1 MVWLFAS
8 PFGTEYHSNHECIGL
23 TFGEVLLDDE
33 VIQRALKPCPICR
46 PRSPIHI
53 LTNAELHAEQRYENA
68 LHEIGYPLARRITKY
83 CEGLLDE
90 EKSLKRELRDAF
102 RKCRTKQDF
111 EVLNAR
117 IDTLG
122 ALQ

>member
-1 MVWLFAS
+1 M
-8 PFGTEYHSNHECIGL
+8 

-46 PRSPIHI
+46 PRVPIHI
-53 LTNAELHAEQRYENA
+53 PTKAELHAEQRYENA

-83 CEGLLDE
+83 CEGLPDE

-102 RKCRTKQDF
+102 RKCRTIQDF
-111 EVLNAR
+111 ETLSER
-117 IDTLG
+117 IDILDVP
-122 ALQ
+122 